1 MAECQL
7 VSVSPWLRLGHSGTT
22 GVFLFP
28 LLPCFLFDTLS
39 FSITTTQMKPGHA
52 PSEWRN
58 RQLPLVA
65 LQGLTY
71 KEIWGNSSNPKTAPM
86 SHAAAPLPLFPC
98 ASWSDDKCTIGGQWL
113 WIPTKDRS
121 LPCVRKLGIDHRPV
135 HVPLSLFD
143 VTLNYFYQE
152 NLPCIKKFWWST
164 QFVKQYRKQE
174 TSVKYGW
181 SNFLNRYAF
190 CVRMYTVHV

>member
-86 SHAAAPLPLFPC
+86 SHAPAPLPLFPC

-121 LPCVRKLGIDHRPV
+121 LPCVRKLGVEPLASSCPIVPVWCQDHNI
-135 HVPLSLFD
+135 LY
-143 VTLNYFYQE
+143 TLNYFYQE
-152 NLPCIKKFWWST
+152 NLPCIKKFWWSA
-164 QFVKQYRKQE
+164 QFVKQYRK
-174 TSVKYGW
+174 
-181 SNFLNRYAF
+181 
-190 CVRMYTVHV
+190 